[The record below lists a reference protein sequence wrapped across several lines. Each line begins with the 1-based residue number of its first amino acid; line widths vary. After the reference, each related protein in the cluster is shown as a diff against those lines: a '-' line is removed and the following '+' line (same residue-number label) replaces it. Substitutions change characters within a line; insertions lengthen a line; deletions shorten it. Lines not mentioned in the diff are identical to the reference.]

1 MPPIV
6 QKGLVPKILSESA
19 NTGHTS
25 PLIYLESPFCQ
36 PTTALATFSSLPT
49 SLPLHSSMLT
59 QIAIDRPLECEM
71 SEALERAVQNR
82 AAILSRHSEETLSS
96 GKRLKKIAPF
106 KTTTP
111 FSSPFLTVPQINLLP

>member
-36 PTTALATFSSLPT
+36 PTTAFATFSSLPT

-71 SEALERAVQNR
+71 SEALE
-82 AAILSRHSEETLSS
+82 
-96 GKRLKKIAPF
+96 
-106 KTTTP
+106 
-111 FSSPFLTVPQINLLP
+111 